1 MSQQAV
7 EGFGRLQG
15 ILLDNC
21 FSDFSNVLLVFPLN
35 LLMEFYTPKPFNNGI
50 LQTETILRIFS
61 TSAAV

>member
-21 FSDFSNVLLVFPLN
+21 FSEFSNIFITFPPW
-35 LLMEFYTPKPFNNGI
+35 FINGI
-50 LQTETILRIFS
+50 LHTENILRIFS
-61 TSAAV
+61 TVQLFNREVQ

>member
-21 FSDFSNVLLVFPLN
+21 FSEFSNILLAFPLN
-35 LLMEFYTPKPFNNGI
+35 LLMEFYTPKTFYEFLVPVQLFN
-50 LQTETILRIFS
+50 LE
-61 TSAAV
+61 V